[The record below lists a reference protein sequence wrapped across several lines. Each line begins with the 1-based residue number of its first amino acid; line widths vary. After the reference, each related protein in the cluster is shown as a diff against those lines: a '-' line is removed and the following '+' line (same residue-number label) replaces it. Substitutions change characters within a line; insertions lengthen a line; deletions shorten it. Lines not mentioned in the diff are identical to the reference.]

1 MLRSEF
7 DALLTYLCA
16 KVPRMARA
24 AAGPSE
30 VEYRMIE
37 EVYTWHPMFDEIQES
52 KLAVAGLYVFGGMD
66 IIRVLLPKAIELHAL
81 DNRLRAE
88 ENIEKRAEIY
98 DRIDEARRCW

>member
-7 DALLTYLCA
+7 DALLTHLCV
-16 KVPRMARA
+16 KVPRMAKA

-30 VEYRMIE
+30 AEYRMIE

-52 KLAVAGLYVFGGMD
+52 KLAVTGLYVFGGMD

-88 ENIEKRAEIY
+88 EDIEKRAKIY
-98 DRIDEARRCW
+98 DQIDEARRCW